1 VEDTL
6 LSLAHGF
13 GIAFQPDNLW
23 YAFLGCLVGTLVGV
37 LPGIGPLSG
46 ISILLPVT
54 FGLNA
59 TQAVIMLAGIYYG
72 SQYGGSTTS
81 ILMRIPGEASSVM
94 TCIAGHDSSSRRSSM
109 PQTTGCAAAHVSNP
123 TRLST
128 RPWRA
133 SVRRLIS

>member
-1 VEDTL
+1 MDTTL
-6 LSLAHGF
+6 ISLAHGF
-13 GIAFQPDNLW
+13 AVALQPDNLW

-72 SQYGGSTTS
+72 SQYGGST
-81 ILMRIPGEASSVM
+81 
-94 TCIAGHDSSSRRSSM
+94 
-109 PQTTGCAAAHVSNP
+109 
-123 TRLST
+123 
-128 RPWRA
+128 
-133 SVRRLIS
+133 